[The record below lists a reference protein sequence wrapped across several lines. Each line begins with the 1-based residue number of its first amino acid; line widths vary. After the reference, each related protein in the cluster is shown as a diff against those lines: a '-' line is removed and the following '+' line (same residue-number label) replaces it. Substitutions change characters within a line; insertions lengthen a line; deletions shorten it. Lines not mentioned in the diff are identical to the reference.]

1 MTVGVAMRPGP
12 EQDGG
17 GRGGQMLE
25 IAAKLPSAV
34 LVGDEDRLLAQAV
47 LRSGGARF
55 VAREAD
61 LVRSGDR
68 IIGWRE
74 ARKAVD
80 AMATEPNTGN
90 SRFETDALW
99 LREGVNCGFVLPNFA
114 PEVERFTVAVIYRS
128 DGEAKTLASVFTG
141 QSNNLVFLSETEGR
155 LLAKDK
161 QSTVEVS
168 VPASPSDRAKLA
180 VLAYDGR
187 SLRLM
192 AGGQVALAEGRV
204 PAMAHPG
211 DFFIGCRS
219 NRSGLAKTLGT
230 ARLHEVMFWP
240 DSALPVS
247 EAAEDKAALA
257 ALDRYFRW
265 TY

>member
-1 MTVGVAMRPGP
+1 
-12 EQDGG
+12 
-17 GRGGQMLE
+17 MLE
-25 IAAKLPSAV
+25 IAAKLPSGV

-55 VAREAD
+55 LAREAD
-61 LVRSGDR
+61 LVRSEDR
-68 IIGWRE
+68 ITGWRE

-80 AMATEPNTGN
+80 AATTEPNTGN
-90 SRFETDALW
+90 SRFDGDALV

-128 DGEAKTLASVFTG
+128 DGEAKTLATVFTG
-141 QSNNLVFLSETEGR
+141 QSNNMIFLSETEGR
-155 LLAKDK
+155 LRAKDK
-161 QSTVEVS
+161 QSTIEVALPLS
-168 VPASPSDRAKLA
+168 PANRAKLA
-180 VLAYDGR
+180 VLSYDGR
-187 SLRLM
+187 SLWL
-192 AGGQVALAEGRV
+192 ASGGQVALAEGRV

-240 DSALPVS
+240 DSALSVS

-257 ALDRYFRW
+257 ALHRYFRW